1 MRANRPRDTGPERAI
16 RSALHARGLRY
27 QLHRR
32 AVRDVRSEAD
42 LLFPKERVA
51 VYVDGCFWHSC
62 PQHRVLPKANAA
74 WWKSK
79 LQANVDRDRRVDAA
93 LAGHGWTVVRI
104 WEHEPPES
112 AADVIEAAVR
122 TQRSRVINRSI
133 TRP

>member
-1 MRANRPRDTGPERAI
+1 MRANRSRDTGPERAI

-62 PQHRVLPKANAA
+62 PKHRVLPKANAT

-93 LAGHGWTVVRI
+93 LAGHGWTVVRV
-104 WEHEPPES
+104 WEHEPPEH
-112 AADVIEAAVR
+112 AADSIEATVR
-122 TQRSRVINRSI
+122 AQRAQLIKPSATQR
-133 TRP
+133 

>member
-1 MRANRPRDTGPERAI
+1 MRANRSRDTGPERAI

-79 LQANVDRDRRVDAA
+79 LQANVDRDRRVDTA
-93 LAGHGWTVVRI
+93 LARARLDSRQDLGT
-104 WEHEPPES
+104 
-112 AADVIEAAVR
+112 R
-122 TQRSRVINRSI
+122 TSRARSRLDRGRGPRT
-133 TRP
+133 TRQLTKPGAARR